1 MRGGENKDNLT
12 REGES
17 GPQGTSVLHCLECGA
32 DLPSDAQSCP
42 HCGNERLILPGRWS
56 PPGDERSMDEPRTG
70 RFNSDIRIL
79 VGMTLALVVALG
91 ILGSARGRT
100 NARLAG
106 EVNQGAVRIET
117 SQINDELEIQGA
129 PIDDIQFNDIDVE
142 KIREQ
147 ARLSE
152 MNNAWLD
159 AANTW
164 MLVTLSDQ
172 VIVSDYLALGNAWE
186 KAGDMT
192 AASSAL
198 NMAIVKF
205 PENPLGYAALGELNE
220 RQGNLNAAR
229 FQYEI
234 GLSYQPDN
242 SMLMAGLARTEEKLG
257 YLDTMP
263 VPQDDFQ
270 FPLVPYER
278 DSDEMFQEVVSEV
291 IGMEEYEERKQT
303 FGGPV
308 FVDPSQPDSPGPG
321 PQIVTPENLLNDD
334 AAPVTLIGLN
344 GGTEETDGTAEP
356 DGTDIADTI
365 TEDNEG
371 TVEIRDI
378 TLSAT
383 TNKVTVQ
390 IFSNEPPE
398 FSTSSATEPKRL
410 ILRLQ
415 NSVFAPG
422 SRILRNINVNVPV
435 VDRVTIVENEP
446 DNKVIVLVL
455 YLGEDTRYTVTGESG
470 VLKVIL
476 ESDTQ

>member
-1 MRGGENKDNLT
+1 
-12 REGES
+12 
-17 GPQGTSVLHCLECGA
+17 
-32 DLPSDAQSCP
+32 
-42 HCGNERLILPGRWS
+42 
-56 PPGDERSMDEPRTG
+56 
-70 RFNSDIRIL
+70 
-79 VGMTLALVVALG
+79 
-91 ILGSARGRT
+91 
-100 NARLAG
+100 
-106 EVNQGAVRIET
+106 
-117 SQINDELEIQGA
+117 
-129 PIDDIQFNDIDVE
+129 
-142 KIREQ
+142 
-147 ARLSE
+147 
-152 MNNAWLD
+152 
-159 AANTW
+159 
-164 MLVTLSDQ
+164 
-172 VIVSDYLALGNAWE
+172 
-186 KAGDMT
+186 
-192 AASSAL
+192 
-198 NMAIVKF
+198 
-205 PENPLGYAALGELNE
+205 
-220 RQGNLNAAR
+220 
-229 FQYEI
+229 
-234 GLSYQPDN
+234 
-242 SMLMAGLARTEEKLG
+242 
-257 YLDTMP
+257 
-263 VPQDDFQ
+263 
-270 FPLVPYER
+270 
-278 DSDEMFQEVVSEV
+278 
-291 IGMEEYEERKQT
+291 
-303 FGGPV
+303 
-308 FVDPSQPDSPGPG
+308 
-321 PQIVTPENLLNDD
+321 VTPENLLNDD